1 MSEEN
6 QIEVEEAV
14 DVVEQE
20 ESLEEASS
28 GAAETLKP
36 SATKT
41 QMLGDLMS
49 KVAGMTK
56 QDLSAF
62 LDKTLAQVGKEADS
76 VPDTSGKNAA
86 SVNHSGAGVPS
97 PRVAVPAKAM
107 KEDMDELLADQED
120 LSEDFK
126 AKASTLF
133 EAAVQNRVVL
143 EVARLEE
150 EFETQLEEK
159 ITESVDE
166 LHSQV
171 EQYMDYVVEQWMAE
185 NEVAIENNF
194 RVQATESFIDGL
206 KNLFAESY
214 VEVPEEKVDLIA
226 DLQQSVAEL
235 EESLESVQAENLKL
249 NAMISEASVEAAFEE
264 VSEDLVETQVE
275 KLRSLAE
282 GIEYADAEEYAEK
295 LKIIKEQYFT
305 ESKQENEGH
314 TGLIDEEVS
323 VGSNDE
329 DDSEKAKVIPEE
341 MKHYFQAISRTHRS

>member
-14 DVVEQE
+14 DVVGQE

-143 EVARLEE
+143 EGARLEE
-150 EFETQLEEK
+150 EVETQLEEK

-214 VEVPEEKVDLIA
+214 VEVPEEKIDLVA
-226 DLQQSVAEL
+226 ELQASVAEL
-235 EESLESVQAENLKL
+235 EESLESVQAENVKL
-249 NAMISEASVEAAFEE
+249 NNMISEASVEAAFEDVAE
-264 VSEDLVETQVE
+264 GLVDTQVE

-282 GIEYADAEEYAEK
+282 GVEFASAEEYAEK

-305 ESKQENEGH
+305 ESTKENEGH

-329 DDSEKAKVIPEE
+329 DDSEKGKVIPEQ

>member
-126 AKASTLF
+126 AKAGTLF
-133 EAAVQNRVVL
+133 EAAVQNRVIL

-150 EFETQLEEK
+150 EAEQKLEEQVTQS
-159 ITESVDE
+159 IDE
-166 LHSQV
+166 LHQQV
-171 EQYMDYVVEQWMAE
+171 EQYMDYVVEQWMQE
-185 NEVAIENNF
+185 NEVAIESNF

-206 KNLFAESY
+206 KGLFAESY

-305 ESKQENEGH
+305 ESKQENEGS

-329 DDSEKAKVIPEE
+329 SEEGEPTVIPEE

>member
-166 LHSQV
+166 LHQQV
-171 EQYMDYVVEQWMAE
+171 EQYMDYVVEQWMQE
-185 NEVAIENNF
+185 NEVAIESNF

-206 KNLFAESY
+206 KNLFSESY
-214 VEVPEEKVDLIA
+214 VEVPEEKVDLI
-226 DLQQSVAEL
+226 DELQSAVAEL

-264 VSEDLVETQVE
+264 VTEDLVETQVE

-329 DDSEKAKVIPEE
+329 SEEGQAQVIPEE

>member
-76 VPDTSGKNAA
+76 VPDTSSKNAA

-107 KEDMDELLADQED
+107 KEDMDELLANQED

-166 LHSQV
+166 LHQQV
-171 EQYMDYVVEQWMAE
+171 EQYMDYVVEQWMQE
-185 NEVAIENNF
+185 NEVAIESNF

-329 DDSEKAKVIPEE
+329 SEEGQAQVIPEE

>member
-214 VEVPEEKVDLIA
+214 VEVPEEKIDLVA
-226 DLQQSVAEL
+226 ELQASVAEL
-235 EESLESVQAENLKL
+235 EESLESVQAENVKL
-249 NAMISEASVEAAFEE
+249 NNMISEASVEAAFEDVAE
-264 VSEDLVETQVE
+264 GLVDTQVE

-282 GIEYADAEEYAEK
+282 GVEFASAEEYAEK

-329 DDSEKAKVIPEE
+329 SEEGEAKVIPEE

>member
-133 EAAVQNRVVL
+133 EAAVQNRVIL

-166 LHSQV
+166 LHQQV
-171 EQYMDYVVEQWMAE
+171 EQYMDYVVEQWMQE
-185 NEVAIENNF
+185 NEVAIESNF

-214 VEVPEEKVDLIA
+214 VEVPEEKVDLI
-226 DLQQSVAEL
+226 DELQSAVAEL

-282 GIEYADAEEYAEK
+282 GIEYANAEEYAEK

-329 DDSEKAKVIPEE
+329 SEEGEPTVIPEE

>member
-6 QIEVEEAV
+6 QIEVEETV

-28 GAAETLKP
+28 AAAETLKP

-62 LDKTLAQVGKEADS
+62 LDKTLAQVGKEADT
-76 VPDTSGKNAA
+76 VPDTSGKNQ
-86 SVNHSGAGVPS
+86 SSISHSGAGVPG

-107 KEDMDELLADQED
+107 KEDMEELLDGQED

-126 AKASTLF
+126 EKATTLF
-133 EAAVQNRVVL
+133 EAAVQNRVML
-143 EVARLEE
+143 ETARIEE
-150 EFETQLEEK
+150 EFESQLEERV
-159 ITESVDE
+159 TESVDE
-166 LHSQV
+166 LHEQV
-171 EQYMDYVVEQWMAE
+171 NQYMDYVVEQWMQE

-214 VEVPEEKVDLIA
+214 VEVPEEKIDLVDE
-226 DLQQSVAEL
+226 LQSKLAEI

-249 NAMISEASVEAAFEE
+249 NALINEATVEACFDE
-264 VSEDLVETQVE
+264 VSEDLVDTQVE

-282 GIEYADAEEYAEK
+282 GIEYTDAEEYAEK

-305 ESKQENEGH
+305 ESKTENEGS
-314 TGLIDEEVS
+314 TGLINEEVS
-323 VGSNDE
+323 VGSND
-329 DDSEKAKVIPEE
+329 DSEGETQVVPHE
-341 MKHYFQAISRTHRS
+341 MKSYFNAISSTIRK

>member
-6 QIEVEEAV
+6 QVEVEEAV

-28 GAAETLKP
+28 AAADTLKP

-76 VPDTSGKNAA
+76 VPDASGKNKA
-86 SVNHSGAGVPS
+86 SVATSGAGTPS

-166 LHSQV
+166 LHQQV
-171 EQYMDYVVEQWMAE
+171 EQYMDYVVEQWMQE
-185 NEVAIENNF
+185 NEVAVESNF

-329 DDSEKAKVIPEE
+329 SEEGEAKVIPEE

>member
-76 VPDTSGKNAA
+76 VPDTSSKNAA
-86 SVNHSGAGVPS
+86 SVSHSGAGTPS

-120 LSEDFK
+120 MSEDFK

-166 LHSQV
+166 LHQQV
-171 EQYMDYVVEQWMAE
+171 EQYMDYVVEQWMQE
-185 NEVAIENNF
+185 NEVAIESNF

-329 DDSEKAKVIPEE
+329 SEEGQAQVIPEE

>member
-76 VPDTSGKNAA
+76 VPDTSSKNAA

-107 KEDMDELLADQED
+107 KEDMDELLANQED

-166 LHSQV
+166 LHQQV
-171 EQYMDYVVEQWMAE
+171 EQYMDYVVEQWMQE
-185 NEVAIENNF
+185 NEVAIESNF

-329 DDSEKAKVIPEE
+329 SEEGQTQVIPEE

>member
-1 MSEEN
+1 
-6 QIEVEEAV
+6 
-14 DVVEQE
+14 
-20 ESLEEASS
+20 
-28 GAAETLKP
+28 LK
-36 SATKT
+36 K
-41 QMLGDLMS
+41 
-49 KVAGMTK
+49 
-56 QDLSAF
+56 
-62 LDKTLAQVGKEADS
+62 
-76 VPDTSGKNAA
+76 
-86 SVNHSGAGVPS
+86 
-97 PRVAVPAKAM
+97 
-107 KEDMDELLADQED
+107 
-120 LSEDFK
+120 
-126 AKASTLF
+126 
-133 EAAVQNRVVL
+133 
-143 EVARLEE
+143 
-150 EFETQLEEK
+150 K

-166 LHSQV
+166 LHTQV

-264 VSEDLVETQVE
+264 VTEDLVETQVE

-323 VGSNDE
+323 VGSND
-329 DDSEKAKVIPEE
+329 DSEEGDAVVIPEE

>member
-28 GAAETLKP
+28 AAAETLKP
-36 SATKT
+36 SATKS
-41 QMLGDLMS
+41 QMLSDLMS

-76 VPDTSGKNAA
+76 VPDNSGKNQA
-86 SVNHSGAGVPS
+86 SIKHSGAGKPA

-107 KEDMDELLADQED
+107 KEDMDELLANQED
-120 LSEDFK
+120 LSEDFR

-143 EVARLEE
+143 EVARIEE
-150 EFETQLEEK
+150 EFESQLEEK

-185 NEVAIENNF
+185 NEVAVENNF
-194 RVQATESFIDGL
+194 RVQATEQFIDGL
-206 KNLFAESY
+206 KNLFAENY
-214 VEVPEEKVDLIA
+214 VEVPEEKIDLVDELFA
-226 DLQQSVAEL
+226 HVNEL
-235 EESLESVQAENLKL
+235 EESLESVQAENVKL
-249 NAMISEASVEAAFEE
+249 NAMISEATVEAAFDD
-264 VSEDLVETQVE
+264 VSEGLVDTQVE

-305 ESKQENEGH
+305 ESTTNEGS

-329 DDSEKAKVIPEE
+329 DDSDKAQVLPEE
-341 MKHYFQAISRTHRS
+341 MKHYFQAISSTIRK

>member
-20 ESLEEASS
+20 ESLEEASCA
-28 GAAETLKP
+28 AAETLKP

-62 LDKTLAQVGKEADS
+62 LDKTLAQVGKEADT
-76 VPDTSGKNAA
+76 VPDNYGKNQG
-86 SVNHSGAGVPS
+86 SISQGGVSAPS

-166 LHSQV
+166 LHQQV
-171 EQYMDYVVEQWMAE
+171 EQYMDYVVEQWMQE
-185 NEVAIENNF
+185 NEVAIESNF

-206 KNLFAESY
+206 KNLFAENY
-214 VEVPEEKVDLIA
+214 VEVPEEKVDLIGE
-226 DLQQSVAEL
+226 LQSSVAEL

-249 NAMISEASVEAAFEE
+249 NAMINEASVEAAFDD
-264 VSEDLVETQVE
+264 VSEDLADTQVE

-305 ESKQENEGH
+305 ESKQENEGS

-329 DDSEKAKVIPEE
+329 SEEDSVQPLDEE

>member
-28 GAAETLKP
+28 AAAETLKP

-76 VPDTSGKNAA
+76 VPDNSGKNQG
-86 SVNHSGAGVPS
+86 SISQGGVSAPS

-126 AKASTLF
+126 AKAGTLF
-133 EAAVQNRVVL
+133 EAAVQNRVIL

-150 EFETQLEEK
+150 EAEQKLEEQVTQS
-159 ITESVDE
+159 IDE
-166 LHSQV
+166 LHQQV
-171 EQYMDYVVEQWMAE
+171 EQYMDYVVEQWMQE
-185 NEVAIENNF
+185 NEVAIESNF

-206 KNLFAESY
+206 KSLFAESY

-305 ESKQENEGH
+305 ESKQENEGS

-329 DDSEKAKVIPEE
+329 SEEDGVKPLPEE

>member
-166 LHSQV
+166 LHQQV
-171 EQYMDYVVEQWMAE
+171 EQYMDYVVEQWMQE
-185 NEVAIENNF
+185 NEVAIETNF

-214 VEVPEEKVDLIA
+214 VEVPEEKVDLI
-226 DLQQSVAEL
+226 DELQSAVAEL

-329 DDSEKAKVIPEE
+329 SEEGMQVIPEE

>member
-166 LHSQV
+166 LHQQV
-171 EQYMDYVVEQWMAE
+171 EQYMDYVVEQWMQE
-185 NEVAIENNF
+185 NEVAIESNF

-329 DDSEKAKVIPEE
+329 SEEGQAQVIPEE

>member
-28 GAAETLKP
+28 AAAETLKP
-36 SATKT
+36 SATKS
-41 QMLGDLMS
+41 QMLNDLMS

-76 VPDTSGKNAA
+76 VPDTSGKNKA
-86 SVNHSGAGVPS
+86 SVSHSGAGVPS

-107 KEDMDELLADQED
+107 KEDMDDLLANQDD
-120 LSEDFK
+120 LSEDFR

-143 EVARLEE
+143 EVARIEE
-150 EFETQLEEK
+150 EFESQLEEK

-185 NEVAIENNF
+185 NEVAVENNF
-194 RVQATESFIDGL
+194 RVQATEQFIDGL
-206 KNLFAESY
+206 KNLFAENY
-214 VEVPEEKVDLIA
+214 VEVPEEKIDLVDELFA
-226 DLQQSVAEL
+226 HVNEL

-249 NAMISEASVEAAFEE
+249 NSLINEASVEAAFDI
-264 VSEDLVETQVE
+264 VSEDLVDTQVE

-282 GIEYADAEEYAEK
+282 GIEFASAEEYAEK

-305 ESKQENEGH
+305 ESTTNEGS
-314 TGLIDEEVS
+314 TGLINEEVS

-329 DDSEKAKVIPEE
+329 DDSDTAKVIPEE
-341 MKHYFQAISRTHRS
+341 MKHYFQAISRTHRN

>member
-28 GAAETLKP
+28 AAAETLKP

-76 VPDTSGKNAA
+76 VPDTSGKNQA
-86 SVNHSGAGVPS
+86 SIKTSGAGTPA

-120 LSEDFK
+120 LSEDFRE
-126 AKASTLF
+126 KASTLF

-143 EVARLEE
+143 ETARLEE
-150 EFETQLEEK
+150 EFEAQLEEK
-159 ITESVDE
+159 ITESIDE
-166 LHSQV
+166 LHGQV
-171 EQYMDYVVEQWMAE
+171 NQYMDYVVEQWMSE

-194 RVQATESFIDGL
+194 RVEATEQFIDSL
-206 KNLFAESY
+206 KNLFTENY
-214 VEVPEEKVDLIA
+214 IEVPEEKIDLVA
-226 DLQQSVAEL
+226 ELQASVAEL
-235 EESLESVQAENLKL
+235 EESLESVQAENVKL
-249 NAMISEASVEAAFEE
+249 NNMISEASVEAAFEDVAE
-264 VSEDLVETQVE
+264 GLVDTQVE

-282 GIEYADAEEYAEK
+282 GVEYASAEEYAEK

-305 ESKQENEGH
+305 ESTKENEGS
-314 TGLIDEEVS
+314 TGLINEEVS

-329 DDSEKAKVIPEE
+329 DDSEKAQVIPEE

>member
-166 LHSQV
+166 LHQQV
-171 EQYMDYVVEQWMAE
+171 EQYMDYVVEQWMQE
-185 NEVAIENNF
+185 NEVAIESNF

-214 VEVPEEKVDLIA
+214 VEVPEEKVDLI
-226 DLQQSVAEL
+226 DELQSAVAEL

-329 DDSEKAKVIPEE
+329 SEEGQAQVIPEE

>member
-166 LHSQV
+166 LHQQV
-171 EQYMDYVVEQWMAE
+171 EQYMDYVVEQWMQE
-185 NEVAIENNF
+185 NEVAIETNF

-214 VEVPEEKVDLIA
+214 VEVPEEKVDLI
-226 DLQQSVAEL
+226 DELQSAVAEL

-282 GIEYADAEEYAEK
+282 GIEYANAEEYAEK

-323 VGSNDE
+323 VGSND
-329 DDSEKAKVIPEE
+329 DSEEGDAVVIPEE

>member
-166 LHSQV
+166 LHQQV
-171 EQYMDYVVEQWMAE
+171 EQYMDYVVEQWMQE
-185 NEVAIENNF
+185 NEVAIESNF

-214 VEVPEEKVDLIA
+214 VEVPEEKVDLI
-226 DLQQSVAEL
+226 DELQSAVAEL

-329 DDSEKAKVIPEE
+329 SEEGKQVIPEE

>member
-28 GAAETLKP
+28 AAAETLKP

-76 VPDTSGKNAA
+76 VPDNSGKNKA
-86 SVNHSGAGVPS
+86 SVAHSGPGTPG

-133 EAAVQNRVVL
+133 EAAVQNRVIL
-143 EVARLEE
+143 EVARIEEEYEQKLEE
-150 EFETQLEEK
+150 QL
-159 ITESVDE
+159 TESVDE
-166 LHSQV
+166 LHQQV
-171 EQYMDYVVEQWMAE
+171 EQYMDYVVEQWMQE
-185 NEVAIENNF
+185 NEVAIESNF

-206 KNLFAESY
+206 KNLFAENY
-214 VEVPEEKVDLIA
+214 VEVPEERVDLIGELA
-226 DLQQSVAEL
+226 AHVAEL

-249 NAMISEASVEAAFEE
+249 NALISEASVEAAFED
-264 VSEDLVETQVE
+264 VSEGLVDTQIE

-282 GIEYADAEEYAEK
+282 GIEYADAEEYGEK

-305 ESKQENEGH
+305 ESKENEGS
-314 TGLIDEEVS
+314 TGLINEEVS
-323 VGSNDE
+323 VGSNDLDE
-329 DDSEKAKVIPEE
+329 LDMAPVISPE
-341 MKHYFQAISRTHRS
+341 MKPYFQAISSTIRK

>member
-28 GAAETLKP
+28 AAADTLKP

-76 VPDTSGKNAA
+76 VPDNSGKNAA
-86 SVNHSGAGVPS
+86 SISNSGAGTPS

-120 LSEDFK
+120 LSEEFK
-126 AKASTLF
+126 SAASTLF
-133 EAAVQNRVVL
+133 EAAVQNRVIL
-143 EVARLEE
+143 EATRIEE
-150 EFETQLEEK
+150 EFESKLEEQVTK
-159 ITESVDE
+159 SVDE
-166 LHSQV
+166 LHEQV
-171 EQYMDYVVEQWMAE
+171 EQYMDYVVEQWMQE
-185 NEVAIENNF
+185 NEVAIESNF

-226 DLQQSVAEL
+226 DLQASVAEL

-249 NAMISEASVEAAFEE
+249 NNMISEASVEAAFEE
-264 VSEDLVETQVE
+264 VAEGLVDTQTE

-282 GIEYADAEEYAEK
+282 GIEYADSTEYAEK

-305 ESKQENEGH
+305 ESKNENEGS
-314 TGLIDEEVS
+314 TGLINEEVS

-329 DDSEKAKVIPEE
+329 L
-341 MKHYFQAISRTHRS
+341 

>member
-28 GAAETLKP
+28 AAADTLKP

-76 VPDTSGKNAA
+76 VPDNSGKNAA
-86 SVNHSGAGVPS
+86 SVSNSGAGTPS

-120 LSEDFK
+120 LSEEFK
-126 AKASTLF
+126 SAASTLF
-133 EAAVQNRVVL
+133 EAAVQNRVIL
-143 EVARLEE
+143 EATRIEE
-150 EFETQLEEK
+150 EFESKLEEQVTK
-159 ITESVDE
+159 SVDE
-166 LHSQV
+166 LHEQV
-171 EQYMDYVVEQWMAE
+171 EQYMDYVVEQWMQE
-185 NEVAIENNF
+185 NEVAIESNF

-226 DLQQSVAEL
+226 DLQASVAEL

-249 NAMISEASVEAAFEE
+249 NNMISEASVEAAFEE
-264 VSEDLVETQVE
+264 VAEGLVDTQTE

-282 GIEYADAEEYAEK
+282 GIEYADSTEYAEK

-305 ESKQENEGH
+305 ESKNENEGS
-314 TGLIDEEVS
+314 TGLINEEVS

-329 DDSEKAKVIPEE
+329 DESDTAAVVPEE
-341 MKHYFQAISRTHRS
+341 MKHYFQAISSTIRK

>member
-28 GAAETLKP
+28 AAADTLKP

-76 VPDTSGKNAA
+76 VPDNSGKNAA
-86 SVNHSGAGVPS
+86 SISNSGAGTPS

-120 LSEDFK
+120 LSEEFK
-126 AKASTLF
+126 SAASTLF
-133 EAAVQNRVVL
+133 EAAVQNRVIL
-143 EVARLEE
+143 EATRIEE
-150 EFETQLEEK
+150 EFESKLEEQVTK
-159 ITESVDE
+159 SVDE
-166 LHSQV
+166 LHEQV
-171 EQYMDYVVEQWMAE
+171 EQYMDYVVEQWMQE
-185 NEVAIENNF
+185 NEVAIESNF

-226 DLQQSVAEL
+226 DLQASVAEL

-249 NAMISEASVEAAFEE
+249 NNMISEASVEAAFEE
-264 VSEDLVETQVE
+264 VAEGLVDTQTE

-282 GIEYADAEEYAEK
+282 GIEYADSTEYAEK

-305 ESKQENEGH
+305 ESKNENEGS
-314 TGLIDEEVS
+314 TGLINEEVS

-329 DDSEKAKVIPEE
+329 DESDTAAVVPEE
-341 MKHYFQAISRTHRS
+341 MKHYFQAISSTIRK

>member
-86 SVNHSGAGVPS
+86 SVSHSGAGVPS

-126 AKASTLF
+126 AKAGTLF
-133 EAAVQNRVVL
+133 EAAVQNRVIL

-150 EFETQLEEK
+150 EAEQKLEEQVTQS
-159 ITESVDE
+159 IDE
-166 LHSQV
+166 LHQQV
-171 EQYMDYVVEQWMAE
+171 EQYMDYVVEQWMQE
-185 NEVAIENNF
+185 NEVAIESNF
-194 RVQATESFIDGL
+194 RVQATEQFIDGL
-206 KNLFAESY
+206 KGLFAESY
-214 VEVPEEKVDLIA
+214 VEVPEEKVDLI
-226 DLQQSVAEL
+226 DELQSAVAEL

-329 DDSEKAKVIPEE
+329 SEEGEPTVIPEE

>member
-28 GAAETLKP
+28 AAADTLKP

-76 VPDTSGKNAA
+76 VPDTSSKNAA

-126 AKASTLF
+126 AKAGTLF
-133 EAAVQNRVVL
+133 EAAVQNRVIL

-150 EFETQLEEK
+150 EAEQKLEEQVTQS
-159 ITESVDE
+159 IDE
-166 LHSQV
+166 LHQQV
-171 EQYMDYVVEQWMAE
+171 EQYMDYVVEQWMQE
-185 NEVAIENNF
+185 NEVAIESNF

-206 KNLFAESY
+206 KSLFAESY

-305 ESKQENEGH
+305 ESKQENEGS

-329 DDSEKAKVIPEE
+329 SEEGEAQVIPEE